1 MPSPSAAI
9 EQLVEVLGE
18 EEVRALVELYL
29 DHTHAEL
36 QRLSSYPLEKQIMTV
51 HALKG
56 SSTQVGARLFGAQ
69 CRAVEARLRE
79 TRELLTASELA
90 SLQNE
95 FATASGTF
103 RAWLQ
108 SPRRGSG

>member
-1 MPSPSAAI
+1 MPHPSAAI

-18 EEVRALVELYL
+18 EETRSLVELYL

-36 QRLSSYPLEKQIMTV
+36 QRLASYPLEKQLMTV

-56 SSTQVGARLFGAQ
+56 SSAQVGARLFGAQ
-69 CRAVEARLRE
+69 CRAMEARLRE
-79 TRELLTASELA
+79 TRQPLTINELA
-90 SLQNE
+90 SLQSE
-95 FATASGTF
+95 FAAASGTF

-108 SPRRGSG
+108 SPPPGQ